1 MGVSLQHL
9 PLATRDGLPV
19 INTYHRQEAGP
30 RGLLVC
36 LPGQSYGVDGPLLYY
51 TKRVLQDRGWDTL
64 GLTYSFQATMAELS
78 AETLAACMAEAKALV
93 RAGRAARAYPR
104 LGLLGKS
111 LGSSVLAW
119 LCREETELASA
130 RAAYLTPLLG
140 TPLFDA
146 AFLAAPTR
154 ALVALGT
161 EDRFYDPATL
171 ERLQAQRPFAL
182 RIVPGQDHGFDF
194 NGDLDASLR
203 DLRSVVGD
211 LVDFF
216 DADDEARPAGRIA

>member
-1 MGVSLQHL
+1 
-9 PLATRDGLPV
+9 
-19 INTYHRQEAGP
+19 
-30 RGLLVC
+30 
-36 LPGQSYGVDGPLLYY
+36 
-51 TKRVLQDRGWDTL
+51 
-64 GLTYSFQATMAELS
+64 MAELS
-78 AETLAACMAEAKALV
+78 AETLATCMAEAKALV

-119 LCREETELASA
+119 LCREEAELASA

-203 DLRSVVGD
+203 DLRSVVAD

-216 DADDEARPAGRIA
+216 EADDEARPAGRIA